1 MRSRFTDNLSKLS
14 MVFPFDNIVFSSN
27 VYERVFRGSLKA
39 SLRRQQNG
47 PTSERRKEQRK
58 GKDTS
63 AFLDFL
69 GEEERPTPI
78 IESEIEFG
86 SMPLAKHA
94 DSALP
99 LHLKRKLQKERIPS
113 EYKLML
119 MNNTDGDVSWFLRII
134 EQHFP
139 HPLTS
144 QQEIDRT
151 IVHCGNVLVSA
162 MKNLAIRPEKRSND
176 DHYTFLTQHH
186 PHQSFD
192 ARFVEALLSIWQ
204 DPCISTVLERSTGLP
219 SMDIVPQ

>member
-1 MRSRFTDNLSKLS
+1 

-47 PTSERRKEQRK
+47 PTNELRRERK
-58 GKDTS
+58 GKDTA

-69 GEEERPTPI
+69 GEGERLTPI
-78 IESEIEFG
+78 IGPEIEVD
-86 SMPLAKHA
+86 SRPPAKHGG
-94 DSALP
+94 SALP
-99 LHLKRKLQKERIPS
+99 MQLKRKPQKERIPS
-113 EYKLML
+113 EYTLML
-119 MNNTDGDVSWFLRII
+119 MNNTGNDVNWFLEIL
-134 EQHFP
+134 EQYFP

-144 QQEIDRT
+144 QLEIDRT

-192 ARFVEALLSIWQ
+192 ARFVEALLSTWQ

>member
-1 MRSRFTDNLSKLS
+1 

-27 VYERVFRGSLKA
+27 VYERVFRGSLKK

-47 PTSERRKEQRK
+47 PTNELRREQRK
-58 GKDTS
+58 GKDTA

-69 GEEERPTPI
+69 GEGEKLTPTIAPETEVDSRPP
-78 IESEIEFG
+78 
-86 SMPLAKHA
+86 AKHA
-94 DSALP
+94 GSALP
-99 LHLKRKLQKERIPS
+99 MQLKRKPQKERIPS
-113 EYKLML
+113 EYTLML
-119 MNNTDGDVSWFLRII
+119 MNNTENDRNWFLEIL

-144 QQEIDRT
+144 QLEIDRT
-151 IVHCGNVLVSA
+151 IVHCSNVLVSA

-176 DHYTFLTQHH
+176 DHYTFLTQHY
-186 PHQSFD
+186 PHQSLGT
-192 ARFVEALLSIWQ
+192 RFIGAMLSIWQ